1 MVFSDLVVLLTPA
14 HLASDALWL
23 VYVDRS
29 GSTCPYEAQI
39 SRIFYMV
46 SRTGARIINFSF
58 SSEIRQGVE
67 VQMAITNI
75 ALVFRKTI
83 EQILDGTAK
92 AGETLIQV
100 FATDGCHNSFESLKT
115 VYSLMAEMFANA
127 RDKNIPVHMI
137 IVAYGEY
144 PVTWIA
150 IIAALSSLYGVT
162 NRVDIIF
169 KSSPTTV
176 RNPIDGTNKQDTYW
190 NGSNPVGA
198 YIMNNLA
205 SRIDDMIGWIA
216 LGLAHLKAQNLSEDV
231 NRLIAEKEA
240 SIHAEFKSQEV
251 PLPSSEGGIQIDI
264 MSLTQQDACQTPA
277 YELKKAISAIT
288 ASPPSLE
295 LYSSN
300 GFNALLRYYMDR
312 IAENFYF
319 SPSFMATMTI
329 AEQKKLI
336 NQGSVQLAKF
346 PLFLVDMIKA
356 NHNCLTLIQLLITL
370 ATSKPA
376 LYNAICR
383 FLELITTVNPN
394 SIANNLLSARRIVY
408 DAAQKPKIIS
418 ENFVAALC
426 NAITNSTK
434 FLLVL
439 TPELTTD
446 KVIQSPEFYA
456 FLAEILS
463 QTGDTKTHWNET
475 EENVGSMWNPR
486 FIKTISR
493 KCVLDLIIRQFTSM
507 AKPFSLSCEET
518 MRMFR
523 NIFAMQEKDG
533 YGSLLTKIQDIS
545 STLVKLQ
552 SDLSKDLNLPPGQD
566 QAVKVSQYLMYG
578 FGFQCEI
585 ILMQHWME
593 SSGTA
598 SPHYVRNVLTSFRQL
613 MEKILI
619 GCTTSEEINLGDPS
633 VLMDET
639 SVGYFYLALVYS
651 YFQDAFINEC
661 WFPELQKYV
670 RDSRLDESCRNDPE
684 FRKRVIQ
691 LFIDTGKI
699 NLHNKGAGVSH
710 SYMMTQLLKNDVKPE
725 ENPNYLEI
733 NKLLKVQ
740 NGIVK
745 EYILKAFR
753 IPSWIDQS
761 ISGLFQ
767 VLGAQYSDLLSPI
780 EAIERAML
788 HAQTF
793 VLHRIGDDLPNETT
807 IGAAIHM
814 KFMSISE
821 DLITSVRLNCML
833 LHAARP
839 IPVWNRPTSD
849 KDVCMHPGC
858 CVQGLKQIGHSDHEC
873 AMLTCGR
880 ESGNLPMTLL
890 SKLIDL
896 TNPNR
901 PRLYSILAQI
911 QLMLKMNKGKYQ
923 TFEAMF
929 GPTESHL
936 LYQWWKFAEES
947 ATMRLDFLVEYC
959 SSQDKIVLLVKL
971 SETKAVY
978 VRVSLDT
985 LTIIGLYNVTDN
997 RLTDNLLQC
1006 YIARVPFFNRVIR
1019 NIFEFER
1026 TYRVSMESIRI
1037 FNQIS
1042 RAFMQNQILQMQQRT
1057 RVPLML
1063 QHAIYSIT
1071 TSQKFKVIHLLTC
1084 SALKTMMINRLV
1096 PTGQE
1101 HDPEKSNNKL
1111 LQMMQYY
1118 ASPRQ

>member
-29 GSTCPYEAQI
+29 GSTCSYEAQI
-39 SRIFYMV
+39 SRIFHMI

-67 VQMAITNI
+67 VQMAITNL

-92 AGETLIQV
+92 AGETLIKV

-127 RDKNIPVHMI
+127 RDRNIPVHMI

-150 IIAALSSLYGVT
+150 IIAALSSLYGVS

-169 KSSPTTV
+169 KPSPTTV
-176 RNPIDGTNKQDTYW
+176 INPVDGTNKQDTYW

-198 YIMNNLA
+198 YIINNLA

-295 LYSSN
+295 LHSSN

-376 LYNAICR
+376 LYNSICR

-463 QTGDTKTHWNET
+463 QTGDTKTYQN
-475 EENVGSMWNPR
+475 
-486 FIKTISR
+486 
-493 KCVLDLIIRQFTSM
+493 
-507 AKPFSLSCEET
+507 
-518 MRMFR
+518 
-523 NIFAMQEKDG
+523 
-533 YGSLLTKIQDIS
+533 
-545 STLVKLQ
+545 
-552 SDLSKDLNLPPGQD
+552 NLP
-566 QAVKVSQYLMYG
+566 KVC
-578 FGFQCEI
+578 FG
-585 ILMQHWME
+585 
-593 SSGTA
+593 
-598 SPHYVRNVLTSFRQL
+598 PHYSSIHFHGETFFSFMRRN
-613 MEKILI
+613 
-619 GCTTSEEINLGDPS
+619 
-633 VLMDET
+633 
-639 SVGYFYLALVYS
+639 
-651 YFQDAFINEC
+651 
-661 WFPELQKYV
+661 
-670 RDSRLDESCRNDPE
+670 
-684 FRKRVIQ
+684 
-691 LFIDTGKI
+691 
-699 NLHNKGAGVSH
+699 
-710 SYMMTQLLKNDVKPE
+710 
-725 ENPNYLEI
+725 
-733 NKLLKVQ
+733 
-740 NGIVK
+740 
-745 EYILKAFR
+745 
-753 IPSWIDQS
+753 
-761 ISGLFQ
+761 
-767 VLGAQYSDLLSPI
+767 
-780 EAIERAML
+780 
-788 HAQTF
+788 
-793 VLHRIGDDLPNETT
+793 
-807 IGAAIHM
+807 
-814 KFMSISE
+814 
-821 DLITSVRLNCML
+821 
-833 LHAARP
+833 
-839 IPVWNRPTSD
+839 
-849 KDVCMHPGC
+849 
-858 CVQGLKQIGHSDHEC
+858 
-873 AMLTCGR
+873 
-880 ESGNLPMTLL
+880 
-890 SKLIDL
+890 
-896 TNPNR
+896 
-901 PRLYSILAQI
+901 
-911 QLMLKMNKGKYQ
+911 
-923 TFEAMF
+923 
-929 GPTESHL
+929 
-936 LYQWWKFAEES
+936 
-947 ATMRLDFLVEYC
+947 
-959 SSQDKIVLLVKL
+959 
-971 SETKAVY
+971 
-978 VRVSLDT
+978 
-985 LTIIGLYNVTDN
+985 
-997 RLTDNLLQC
+997 
-1006 YIARVPFFNRVIR
+1006 
-1019 NIFEFER
+1019 
-1026 TYRVSMESIRI
+1026 
-1037 FNQIS
+1037 
-1042 RAFMQNQILQMQQRT
+1042 
-1057 RVPLML
+1057 
-1063 QHAIYSIT
+1063 
-1071 TSQKFKVIHLLTC
+1071 
-1084 SALKTMMINRLV
+1084 
-1096 PTGQE
+1096 
-1101 HDPEKSNNKL
+1101 
-1111 LQMMQYY
+1111 Y
-1118 ASPRQ
+1118 AHV